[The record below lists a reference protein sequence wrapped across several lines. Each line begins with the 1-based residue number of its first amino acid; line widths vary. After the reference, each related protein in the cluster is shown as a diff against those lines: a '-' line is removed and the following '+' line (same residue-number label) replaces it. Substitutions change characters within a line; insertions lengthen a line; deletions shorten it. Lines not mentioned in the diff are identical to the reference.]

1 MENRINVSNLQIGM
15 FVAEL
20 DRPWLDT
27 PFLLQGFVIS
37 DLAELE
43 LLREHCE
50 WVVVDFERS
59 IGGVSRWVNL
69 LSPTPAKAG
78 IEVHSDASVSSRELT
93 PEEENHVSVLKLL
106 REVFSFKHAHGQDAP
121 RAPTSRIII
130 YEESRPV
137 AVEIREAENVH
148 QATRELVSS
157 LIDAVR
163 NDVEPKVE
171 EVNEA
176 VAGMVDSIVRNPNA
190 LLWLAHLKDR
200 DDYTYRHAIDTAV
213 YLLAFGRHLGFPK
226 DDLHKLGFAGLML
239 DIGKMKLSDDIINKQ
254 GIYSRSEFMM
264 MKSHVQHSLDILGQM
279 ADVPM
284 DVYDM
289 VARHHERYDGSG
301 YPYGLRAEW
310 IGMYGSM
317 AGIVDCYTALTSD
330 RPYAAAKTAHEAV
343 QTLMH
348 WSEKYFHPQLVEQF
362 AQSIGVFHIGA
373 IVELSSG
380 DIGIVIGQNRASAL
394 KPKVMLILGPDK
406 EPLPNP
412 QLLDLQNDP
421 RFLQGEK
428 SLWILHELPRGSF
441 GINPREYFL

>member
-1 MENRINVSNLQIGM
+1 VENRIKVSDLQIGM
-15 FVAEL
+15 FVADL

-27 PFLLQGFVIS
+27 PFLLQGFLIT
-37 DLAELE
+37 DLSELE

-50 WVVVDFERS
+50 WVIVDFERS
-59 IGGVSRWVNL
+59 TGGANRWVNL
-69 LSPTPAKAG
+69 LPPTPPKEDLEILSG
-78 IEVHSDASVSSRELT
+78 PTISSRELT
-93 PEEENHVSVLKLL
+93 PEEEKHISVLKLL
-106 REVFSFKHAHGQDAP
+106 REIFSFKHIHGEEAP
-121 RAPTSRIII
+121 RAPSSRIVI

-137 AVEIREAENVH
+137 TVEIREAENVH
-148 QATRELVSS
+148 QNTRELVSN

-163 NDVEPKVE
+163 NDLDPKIE

-176 VAGMVDSIVRNPNA
+176 VAAMVDSIVRNPNA

-226 DDLHKLGFAGLML
+226 EDLHKLGFGGLML
-239 DIGKMKLSDDIINKQ
+239 DIGKMKLTDDIINKQ
-254 GIYSRSEFMM
+254 GIYSRSEFML
-264 MKSHVQHSLDILGQM
+264 MKTHVQHSLDILGQM
-279 ADVPM
+279 AEVPM

-289 VARHHERYDGSG
+289 VARHHERFDGSG
-301 YPYGLRAEW
+301 YPFGLKAEW

-348 WSEKYFHPQLVEQF
+348 WSERYFHPQLVEQF

-394 KPKVMLILGPDK
+394 KPKIMLILGPDK
-406 EPLPNP
+406 APLPNP
-412 QLLDLQNDP
+412 QLIDLQNDP
-421 RFLQGEK
+421 RFMQDNK
-428 SLWILHELPRGSF
+428 NLWILHELPRGSF
-441 GINPREYFL
+441 GIDPREYFL